1 MLKNF
6 AKFTLKHLCQS
17 FFFNKVAGLR
27 LATLIKKTL
36 PQVFSCEF
44 CEIFKKIYFYRTPL
58 VAAFVGV
65 SAGEETDVG
74 NTEDVTNWRLTANS
88 FGKHVVEA
96 NLLEGYNSNQIK

>member
-1 MLKNF
+1 M
-6 AKFTLKHLCQS
+6 
-17 FFFNKVAGLR
+17 
-27 LATLIKKTL
+27 
-36 PQVFSCEF
+36 
-44 CEIFKKIYFYRTPL
+44 
-58 VAAFVGV
+58 AAFVGV